1 MLLFLYSVL
10 LIQIMNHKCGSCR
23 SFFKPTI
30 KTNGKYYKS
39 CDKCKLKSKNER
51 KTKHITDNDMDND
64 NETKTKHLTDIDD
77 DNIQNQNTDDII
89 TDDFID
95 TNNEYLNIIKLKNN
109 IIENITNDNIK
120 LNLTLVEKNNN
131 IIKLNNIIIDYKI
144 TLQQFQPQQQYQQY
158 QPPQQSQPQQQ
169 SKQLVDDRLE
179 QMIQQMIKK

>member
-1 MLLFLYSVL
+1 
-10 LIQIMNHKCGSCR
+10 
-23 SFFKPTI
+23 
-30 KTNGKYYKS
+30 
-39 CDKCKLKSKNER
+39 
-51 KTKHITDNDMDND
+51 
-64 NETKTKHLTDIDD
+64 
-77 DNIQNQNTDDII
+77 
-89 TDDFID
+89 
-95 TNNEYLNIIKLKNN
+95 LKNN

-131 IIKLNNIIIDYKI
+131 IIKLNNIIIDYKT